1 MSDDTCVRR
10 MVPDCGD
17 SEQKGTAEGFCPDWD
32 ACMPFGGRIYS
43 RDGCVQF
50 EASGT
55 APADGVY
62 DRVVVQDGCIKGVAG
77 QEVASYQPR
86 PCTETP
92 CACGGGGEGGA
103 ASISDDSANL
113 ITEDLDGSLLAKLFA
128 TGSGGITVSGAGTSA
143 NPLRIQAAS
152 QTARGYV
159 ASGNTGISVT
169 GSGTQASPY
178 AVSHK
183 AGTGPANQTIAGMR
197 FDEYGHL
204 SSYTAPTSAGTVN
217 GVVGRNGIEATT
229 EPASGVVTLDL
240 QESLFNVQ
248 GTYRLGGYD
257 VDVDKYGRFQQLD
270 REVNIAEGARYF
282 GAQLV
287 TLDEFG
293 NIEDV
298 VDTTADRKVV
308 YHKASTRFTGSSASI
323 TFTTALV
330 GSFRITLHAASVTS
344 ASISVDG
351 TYVTT
356 DVGTDW
362 AGALTEA
369 RFALG
374 QHTVSVSGNFTGPG
388 YLDVEIVTGY

>member
-32 ACMPFGGRIYS
+32 VCLPFGGRLYS
-43 RDGCVQF
+43 RDGCVQY
-50 EASGT
+50 EGSGT

-62 DRVVVQDGCIKGVAG
+62 DRLTVQGGCITGVSG

-92 CACGGGGEGGA
+92 CDCGQGSGTD
-103 ASISDDSANL
+103 ASVSDDSANL

-128 TGSGGITVSGAGTSA
+128 TGTNGITVSGAGTQS
-143 NPLRIQAAS
+143 NPLRIQGAS
-152 QTARGYV
+152 STSRGYV
-159 ASGNTGISVT
+159 ASGNTGISVA

-178 AVSHK
+178 TVSHK

-204 SSYTAPTSAGTVN
+204 SSYTAPSSAGTVN

-240 QESLFNVQ
+240 QETINSVQ
-248 GTYRLGGYD
+248 GTYRLGGFD
-257 VDVDKYGRFQQLD
+257 VDVDKYGRFQQID
-270 REVNIAEGARYF
+270 REVSIAAGSRYF
-282 GAQLV
+282 GAYLV
-287 TLDEFG
+287 GLDALG
-293 NIEDV
+293 NITSV
-298 VDTTADRKVV
+298 TDTTQDRTVV

-330 GSFRITLHAASVTS
+330 GNFRITLYAASVTS
-344 ASISVDG
+344 ATVSVDG
-351 TYVTT
+351 TAVTT
-356 DVGTDW
+356 DVVGGC
-362 AGALTEA
+362 ACALTNA
-369 RFALG
+369 RYSLG
-374 QHTVSVSGNFTGPG
+374 QHTVSVSGTFSGPG

>member
-32 ACMPFGGRIYS
+32 VCLPFGGRLYS
-43 RDGCVQF
+43 RDGCVQY
-50 EASGT
+50 EGSGT

-62 DRVVVQDGCIKGVAG
+62 DRLTVQGGCITGVSG

-92 CACGGGGEGGA
+92 CDCGQGSGSD
-103 ASISDDSANL
+103 ASVSDDPANL

-128 TGSGGITVSGAGTSA
+128 TGTNGITVSGAGTQS
-143 NPLRIQAAS
+143 NPLRIQGAS
-152 QTARGYV
+152 STARGYV
-159 ASGNTGISVT
+159 ASGNTGISVA

-178 AVSHK
+178 TVSHK

-217 GVVGRNGIEATT
+217 GIVGKNGVKSETDTATGIAT
-229 EPASGVVTLDL
+229 VEL
-240 QESLFNVQ
+240 QEIPAA
-248 GTYRLGGYD
+248 GTGTWRFGGFD
-257 VDVDKYGRFQQLD
+257 ATVDDYGRITAVDQMTSITGG
-270 REVNIAEGARYF
+270 ERYF

-287 TLDEFG
+287 TLTDSG
-293 NIEDV
+293 SIADV
-298 VDTTADRKVV
+298 VDTTADRTVV
-308 YHKASTRFTGSSASI
+308 YHKASTRFTGSSASV

-330 GSFRITLHAASVTS
+330 GSFRVTLHAASVTS
-344 ASISVDG
+344 ATVSVDG
-351 TYVTT
+351 TAVTT
-356 DVGTDW
+356 DV
-362 AGALTEA
+362 AGGCACALTNA
-369 RFALG
+369 RYSLG
-374 QHTVSVSGNFTGPG
+374 QHTVSVSGTFSGPG

>member
-32 ACMPFGGRIYS
+32 VCLPFGGRLYS
-43 RDGCVQF
+43 RDGCVQY
-50 EASGT
+50 EGSGT

-62 DRVVVQDGCIKGVAG
+62 DRLTVQGGCITGVSG

-92 CACGGGGEGGA
+92 CDCGGGEGGD
-103 ASISDDSANL
+103 ASVSDDPANL
-113 ITEDLDGSLLAKLFA
+113 ITEDLDGSLLAKLFV
-128 TGSGGITVSGAGTSA
+128 TGAGGITVSGAGTSA
-143 NPLRIQAAS
+143 SPLRIQAGA
-152 QTARGYV
+152 QTARGFV
-159 ASGNTGISVT
+159 ASGNTGITVT

-204 SSYTAPTSAGTVN
+204 SSYTAPSSAGTVN
-217 GVVGRNGIEATT
+217 GIVGRNGVKSETDTSTGIA
-229 EPASGVVTLDL
+229 VVEL
-240 QESLFNVQ
+240 QEIAEA
-248 GTYRLGGYD
+248 GTGTWRFGGFD
-257 VDVDKYGRFQQLD
+257 ATVDDYGRITAVDQMTSITGG
-270 REVNIAEGARYF
+270 ERYF

-287 TLDEFG
+287 TLTDSG
-293 NIEDV
+293 SIADV
-298 VDTTADRKVV
+298 VDTTADRTVV

-344 ASISVDG
+344 ATVSVDG
-351 TYVTT
+351 TTVTT
-356 DVGTDW
+356 DVGAGW
-362 AGALTEA
+362 AGALTNA
-369 RFALG
+369 RYSLG
-374 QHTVSVSGNFTGPG
+374 QHTVSVSGTFSGPG